1 MSFLYG
7 GVKVNYYDE
16 IKNILIS
23 NEAYKKVK
31 DYYKNRND
39 LMSYYN
45 VGKLLIDAQ
54 GGEKRAKYGNHLI
67 KEYSIKLTKELGKKY
82 SERNLRNMRQ
92 FFLIINNYQIWNAM
106 RSKLTWTHY
115 RILMAI
121 KDMDKIIYY
130 TNIAEKENI
139 SYRKLEEKIKSK
151 EYERLSDETKNKL
164 ISNKEVN
171 IKDNILNPIII
182 NTFNKGITKFNEKML
197 KEFILNDIS
206 SFMEQ
211 IGNGYSFIKD
221 EYPILLGDRYNY
233 IDLLL
238 YNIKFKCYVVIE
250 LKVTELKSEY
260 IGQIKKYMNYIDKN
274 IKSFDEDNT
283 IGIIICKKDNKF
295 VMEYCSD
302 DRVFRTTYILN

>member
-1 MSFLYG
+1 M
-7 GVKVNYYDE
+7 NYYDE

-45 VGKLLIDAQ
+45 VGKLLYEA
-54 GGEKRAKYGNHLI
+54 GNTYGE
-67 KEYSIKLTKELGKKY
+67 SIIKKY
-82 SERNLRNMRQ
+82 SKSLTTDLGKGYSWRNLYNMRKFYL
-92 FFLIINNYQIWNAM
+92 FFKDNSNILQPLAA
-106 RSKLTWTHY
+106 KLTRTNLSLILVMNDNSKIHY
-115 RILMAI
+115 YINKCINYNLS
-121 KDMDKIIYY
+121 K
-130 TNIAEKENI
+130 
-139 SYRKLEEKIKSK
+139 RKLIESIKSK
-151 EYERLSDETKNKL
+151 EYERLSNETKNKL
-164 ISNKEVN
+164 INNNEVN

-182 NTFNKGITKFNEKML
+182 NTYNKDINRFNEKML
-197 KEFILNDIS
+197 KEFILNDIDN
-206 SFMEQ
+206 FLRQ
-211 IGNGYSFIKD
+211 LGNGYSYIGN

-238 YNIKFKCYVVIE
+238 FNINFNCYVCIE
-250 LKVTELKSEY
+250 LKVTELKKEH
-260 IGQIKKYMNYIDKN
+260 IGQIETYMHYIDSN
-274 IKSFDEDNT
+274 IKSLYQNNT

>member
-1 MSFLYG
+1 M
-7 GVKVNYYDE
+7 NYYDE

-45 VGKLLIDAQ
+45 VGKLLYEAGNVYGKSIIKSYS
-54 GGEKRAKYGNHLI
+54 EKLVNEI
-67 KEYSIKLTKELGKKY
+67 GKKY
-82 SERNLRNMRQ
+82 NERTLRKMRQ
-92 FFLIINNYQIWNAM
+92 LYILFEKQKWSPMAA
-106 RSKLTWTHY
+106 KLTTWSNY
-115 RILMAI
+115 CEMLSI
-121 KDMDKIIYY
+121 KDL
-130 TNIAEKENI
+130 NEI
-139 SYRKLEEKIKSK
+139 SYYANLSIKYNLSKMELRKRIKSK
-151 EYERLSDETKNKL
+151 EYERLSDDTKNKL
-164 ISNKEVN
+164 INNKEID

-182 NTFNKGITKFNEKML
+182 NTFNKDITKFNEKML

-206 SFMEQ
+206 RFMEQ
-211 IGNGYSFIKD
+211 LGSGYSFIKD

-238 YNIKFKCYVVIE
+238 FNINYNCYVCIE
-250 LKVTELKSEY
+250 LKVTEVKKEH
-260 IGQIKKYMNYIDKN
+260 IGQIETYMHYIDSN
-274 IKSFDEDNT
+274 IKSLYQDNT

-302 DRVFRTTYILN
+302 DRVFRTTYQLI

>member
-1 MSFLYG
+1 M
-7 GVKVNYYDE
+7 NYYDE

-45 VGKLLIDAQ
+45 VGKLLYEA
-54 GGEKRAKYGNHLI
+54 GNTYGESIIKSYSVKLVNELGRKYNERTLRKMRQLYI
-67 KEYSIKLTKELGKKY
+67 LFKKQKWSTASAKLTTW
-82 SERNLRNMRQ
+82 S
-92 FFLIINNYQIWNAM
+92 NYCE
-106 RSKLTWTHY
+106 
-115 RILMAI
+115 ILPI
-121 KDMDKIIYY
+121 KDTSKINYY
-130 TNIAEKENI
+130 LNLAYKNNLSAREL
-139 SYRKLEEKIKSK
+139 RKRIKSK

-164 ISNKEVN
+164 IRNKEIN

-182 NTFNKGITKFNEKML
+182 NTYNKDVTLFNEKML
-197 KEFILNDIS
+197 KELILNDIDN
-206 SFMEQ
+206 FLKQ
-211 IGNGYSFIKD
+211 LGNGYSYIGS

-250 LKVTELKSEY
+250 LKATELKSEY

-302 DRVFRTTYILN
+302 DRVFRTTYLLN